1 MIGFLEFGHWIEP
14 GDGAALVEV
23 PEHLLQRSRDR
34 RAALGLGGEG
44 GAAPA
49 AASDEGSAAPATQAE
64 AAPAAAAAAPTPAVP
79 EAPPPPPPPYVQ
91 AALDRRRIPYWVMPV
106 VFLLPLWVILYAGTL
121 SEADTGEP
129 TQVELGGELYA
140 ENCASCHGGT
150 GGGGVGPALSGGTVL
165 ETFPTL
171 EDHLAWVAGGSES
184 AVGGRYGS
192 ELQKESKGGM
202 PTFFGQLTEA
212 EILAIV
218 RFEREVLSGEEV
230 DPTRIDADENLL
242 HEDGSP
248 FLDAT
253 GEHLVDPAG
262 ERLFDDEGTFVA
274 ESQQAI
280 PLGTGEE

>member
-1 MIGFLEFGHWIEP
+1 M
-14 GDGAALVEV
+14 VEV
-23 PEHLLQRSRDR
+23 PEHLLQRSRER
-34 RAALGLGGEG
+34 RAALGLGGGE

-49 AASDEGSAAPATQAE
+49 PAADDSAAPMAAE
-64 AAPAAAAAAPTPAVP
+64 AGAVPAEATAAAAPAVAEP
-79 EAPPPPPPPYVQ
+79 PPPPPPPYVQ

-150 GGGGVGPALSGGTVL
+150 GGGGVGPALAGGAVL
-165 ETFPTL
+165 ETFPTF
-171 EDHLAWVAGGSES
+171 EDHLAWVVGGSDS
-184 AVGGRYGS
+184 AVGGKYGS

-218 RFEREVLSGEEV
+218 RFEREVLSEEEV
-230 DPTRIDADENLL
+230 DPTLVDPEGNLL

-248 FLDAT
+248 YLDAS
-253 GEHLVDPAG
+253 GEHVVDAAG
-262 ERLFDDEGTFVA
+262 EPLFDDEGNFVA
-274 ESQQAI
+274 QSEQAV
-280 PLGTGEE
+280 PLDTGTE